1 MSVLTLRPNANS
13 SPLEQTVSGGQNYAC
28 VDEATIDTADY
39 CYVQGSSA
47 TQTKTDI
54 YSFPNHSSESGII
67 NSVTVKC
74 QCKAQKSGTGLAYV
88 NPAVKIGSTVYE
100 SGDQSITENYT
111 YALYS
116 YTWTTNPATSSAWS
130 WTEIDALL
138 AGDKLSATYTD
149 KNNKSTALIYQLW
162 VEVYYTEGGG
172 AIEMIKVNGV
182 WKTAA
187 SKKILVGGSWKEIVG
202 CKILV
207 GGVWK

>member
-13 SPLEQTVSGGQNYAC
+13 SPLEQTVSTGQNYAC
-28 VDEATIDTADY
+28 VDEATIDTVDY
-39 CYVQGSSA
+39 CYAQGSSA
-47 TQTKTDI
+47 TEIKTDI

-74 QCKAQKSGTGLAYV
+74 QCKRQKSGNGLAYV

-100 SGDQSITENYT
+100 SGDQSITEAST

-138 AGDKLSATYTD
+138 AGDKLSAIYT
-149 KNNKSTALIYQLW
+149 NKSNYATAMIYQLW
-162 VEVYYTEGGG
+162 VEVTYGESSSPVFLPFMKHNFIPPLIGGY
-172 AIEMIKVNGV
+172 
-182 WKTAA
+182 
-187 SKKILVGGSWKEIVG
+187 
-202 CKILV
+202 
-207 GGVWK
+207 